1 MPAFIVASGLR
12 RKSVHS
18 RYKERDGGDKGCSAR
33 VNMVGAIGVG
43 MTIRTDRRRFL
54 GGAGLAL
61 AGLAMGMGPA
71 RAAPFSSR
79 RIAVTVT
86 GRGRDVLLIP
96 GLGSGPG
103 IWNGVVSGVPGYRWH
118 RIHVAGFANLAAG
131 PNAQGA
137 VVQPVADEIARY
149 VKEAGLVRPPVVGH
163 SMGGTLAMMLAIRG
177 VAGRTMVV
185 DMLPA
190 GAAMV
195 GGTASGL
202 GYLAS
207 QLGDYFTGTKAGRAY
222 LAQMVAQAPGARGS
236 DPAVIANALRDL
248 ANIDLTPQL
257 PRITAPLEVVY
268 AVGSDKAQATE
279 ITRRF
284 RAAYGARKAT
294 TLLPIGPSG
303 HVVMADQP
311 ARFNALVGVFLKG

>member
-1 MPAFIVASGLR
+1 
-12 RKSVHS
+12 
-18 RYKERDGGDKGCSAR
+18 
-33 VNMVGAIGVG
+33 
-43 MTIRTDRRRFL
+43 MTKYPIERRRL
-54 GGAGLAL
+54 LAGMGLAAACLTLGIRPAL
-61 AGLAMGMGPA
+61 AASFA
-71 RAAPFSSR
+71 SR

-86 GRGRDVLLIP
+86 GQGRDVLLIP
-96 GLGSGPG
+96 GLGSGPA
-103 IWNGVVSGVPGYRWH
+103 IWNSMVSGVPGYRWH
-118 RIHVAGFANLAAG
+118 RVHVAGFANLAAG
-131 PNAQGA
+131 ANAEGA

-149 VKEAGLVRPPVVGH
+149 VKEAGLVRPAVIGH

-177 VAGRTMVV
+177 AVGRAMVV

-257 PRITAPLEVVY
+257 PRINGPFEVVY
-268 AVGSDKAQATE
+268 AVGTDKAQATE

-284 RAAYGARKAT
+284 RAAYAARKGT
-294 TLLPIGPSG
+294 VLLPIGPSG

-311 ARFNALVGVFLKG
+311 ARFNALASAFLKG